1 MTKFCIKLNLAQRH
15 LKLPQ
20 PELFAAKFPKASLL
34 GSKGWEGEAVCVCT
48 EDPTSLITRNDSS
61 HPYSAFCCS
70 QSTFSL
76 ILSGHASPISQRR
89 KLSPWEHKCLA
100 NRHRGRKWQS
110 RGRLLMALT
119 DSLLPWLRNARVT
132 WLSSLQPGCNYLEG
146 SIQASFMCYF
156 PARIWFL
163 TSLWNVH

>member
-20 PELFAAKFPKASLL
+20 PELFAAKFPKASLS
-34 GSKGWEGEAVCVCT
+34 GSKGWEREAVCVCT

-76 ILSGHASPISQRR
+76 IMSGHASPISQRR

-100 NRHRGRKWQS
+100 NRHRGMIARSWR
-110 RGRLLMALT
+110 RGNSCSMALEFQFCKRRKFQK
-119 DSLLPWLRNARVT
+119 SI
-132 WLSSLQPGCNYLEG
+132 LQ
-146 SIQASFMCYF
+146 
-156 PARIWFL
+156 
-163 TSLWNVH
+163 

>member
-20 PELFAAKFPKASLL
+20 PELCAAKFPKASLS
-34 GSKGWEGEAVCVCT
+34 GSKGWEREAVCVCT

-76 ILSGHASPISQRR
+76 IMSGHASPISQRR

-100 NRHRGRKWQS
+100 NRHRGKKWQS
-110 RGRLLMALT
+110 RGRLLNGSNRFPSPLT
-119 DSLLPWLRNARVT
+119 QKCQSHLAEQFAARMQLP
-132 WLSSLQPGCNYLEG
+132 
-146 SIQASFMCYF
+146 
-156 PARIWFL
+156 
-163 TSLWNVH
+163 

>member
-20 PELFAAKFPKASLL
+20 AELFTAKFPKASLPS
-34 GSKGWEGEAVCVCT
+34 SKGWEGETLCVCT

-70 QSTFSL
+70 PSTFSPSM
-76 ILSGHASPISQRR
+76 SGHASPISQR
-89 KLSPWEHKCLA
+89 SPWEHKCLA

-110 RGRLLMALT
+110 HFPAPLT
-119 DSLLPWLRNARVT
+119 QKC
-132 WLSSLQPGCNYLEG
+132 LQPGYNYFEG
-146 SIQASFMCYF
+146 GIQDSFRCYS
-156 PARIWFL
+156 PARISFP